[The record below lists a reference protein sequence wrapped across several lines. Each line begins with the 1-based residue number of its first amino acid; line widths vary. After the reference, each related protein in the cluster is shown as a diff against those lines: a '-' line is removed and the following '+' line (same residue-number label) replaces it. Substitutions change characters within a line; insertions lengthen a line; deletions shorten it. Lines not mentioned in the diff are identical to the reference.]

1 VQFGEKGF
9 GLVAAKPIP
18 KDTFIIQY
26 IGEVLSINSE
36 EGKRRLQLYSKSTCT
51 YMMRLSSKEV
61 IDPTFK
67 GNMARFINHSCDP
80 NCETRKWNVRGEIE
94 VGIIAIKD
102 IREGEELTFD
112 YKFDVYLTP
121 LTACLC
127 GTPKC
132 KNYLGL
138 VPVEYTQEEW
148 DEKMDN
154 LPCEIC
160 GGTDEVGNN
169 QLILCD
175 ICNNG
180 YHLQCWD
187 PRMTEI
193 PKGAWFCSKCKSR
206 NQEDPGLDRS
216 VDDKPEQLP
225 AVSNNDRPLK
235 QMLRND
241 KKLRNFYLK
250 RKADKLLSEDKP
262 RDPDPEESFL
272 KGYREFYLFQRRMQI
287 ENIHE
292 FLEEL
297 KQEKRE
303 LEREKQRL
311 KIVEEK
317 GDASKTGFVEKQE
330 ETTIEEEI
338 EEEESEAPVEAL
350 PNPKTPAPQ
359 HAENTSVN
367 DRIKAEIAEQFMQ
380 NFKKS
385 ETFEKIQQRSMNQD
399 GYQNEETS
407 RNIMLISSIELFL
420 FLQTKSQN
428 KFITQNGNVNLFWNN
443 SQPQHPDLFEK
454 TIEFTITGTKSHL
467 AIFKELFKFMDEEIQ
482 WYKKV
487 SGFTK
492 AKIHVPAIFL
502 KRVLGEFQRNM

>member
-1 VQFGEKGF
+1 MQFGEKGF
-9 GLVAAKPIP
+9 GLVAAKFIP

-94 VGIIAIKD
+94 VGIVALKD

-127 GTPKC
+127 GTQKC
-132 KNYLGL
+132 KSYLGL

-160 GGTDEVGNN
+160 GGTDEVENN

-187 PRMTEI
+187 PRMTQI

-206 NQEDPGLDRS
+206 NQDDAGLDRS
-216 VDDKPEQLP
+216 VDDKPEQ
-225 AVSNNDRPLK
+225 VSAASSNDKPLK
-235 QMLRND
+235 QMLRED

-250 RKADKLLSEDKP
+250 RKGERLFAEDKAKE
-262 RDPDPEESFL
+262 PDPEESFL
-272 KGYREFYLFQRRMQI
+272 KEYREFYLFQRRLQVD
-287 ENIHE
+287 NIYE

-303 LEREKQRL
+303 LERERQRE

-317 GDASKTGFVEKQE
+317 GDGAKSGFPEKPE
-330 ETTIEEEI
+330 DPMPEEEL
-338 EEEESEAPVEAL
+338 EEDESEYPAEAP
-350 PNPKTPAPQ
+350 PNPKSQAPPA
-359 HAENTSVN
+359 AESTSVN
-367 DRIKAEIAEQFMQ
+367 DKIKAEIAEQFLQ

-385 ETFEKIQQRSMNQD
+385 ETFEKIKQRSLSQEVD
-399 GYQNEETS
+399 KGEETS
-407 RNIMLISSIELFL
+407 RSIMLVSSIELFL

-428 KFITQNGNVNLFWNN
+428 RFITQNGFVKLFWNN

-467 AIFKELFKFMDEEIQ
+467 SIFKELFKFMDDEIE